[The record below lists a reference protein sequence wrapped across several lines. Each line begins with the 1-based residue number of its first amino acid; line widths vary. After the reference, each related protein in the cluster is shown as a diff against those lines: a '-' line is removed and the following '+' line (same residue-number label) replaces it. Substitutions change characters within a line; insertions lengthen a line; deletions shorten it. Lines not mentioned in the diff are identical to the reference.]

1 MNKKTYLVIDYDSLP
16 DDINLDQLKIIYD
29 KYEQD
34 PFLLITEDSLKVL
47 EYNKYIKITDYST
60 LSFELRQK
68 AIDLL
73 KSNCIFY
80 YDLQKEFKEDDFEK
94 QGIESWINDYR
105 KLFKATGASG
115 KVGDKK
121 STIKKMQWFMK
132 EYPEYSV
139 ETIMTATQKYIDQEA
154 HNNFKYLQRSDYFIS
169 KEDTSK
175 VKVSRL
181 ASFCE
186 EVEEDDYEKEKDY
199 GSFNKML

>member
-1 MNKKTYLVIDYDSLP
+1 MNKKNYLVIDYDSLP
-16 DDINLDQLKIIYD
+16 DDINLDQLKIIFD

-34 PFLLITEDSLKVL
+34 PFLLITEDSLKTL
-47 EYNKYIKITDYST
+47 EYNKYIKITDDST

-73 KSNCIFY
+73 KSRCIFY
-80 YDLQKEFKEDDFEK
+80 YDMSKEFKEDQEEK
-94 QGIESWINDYR
+94 SGIESWINEYR
-105 KLFKATGASG
+105 SLFKVTGVSG

-121 STIKKMQWFMK
+121 STLKKMQWFLK
-132 EYPEYSV
+132 EYPEYDKEV
-139 ETIMTATQKYIDQEA
+139 IMKATQKYIDQEA
-154 HNNFKYLQRSDYFIS
+154 NNNFKYLQRSDYFIS

-186 EVEEDDYEKEKDY
+186 EIEEGGYEEEANY

>member
-80 YDLQKEFKEDDFEK
+80 YDLQKEFKKDDFEK